1 MTDFDAPVPMSHLD
15 APVPMSHLDAPTII
29 RTKRDG
35 GVLSDDAIDWIIGAY
50 TRGSVADAQMSA
62 LLMAIFLRGM
72 TTPEIARWT
81 AAMVDSGERLD
92 FGDLRHAGRPLA
104 LVDKH
109 STGGVGDKIT
119 IPLVPIIMACGGAVP
134 QAAGRGLGH
143 TGGTLDKL
151 ESIPGFTAEIS
162 TAQIRGQ
169 LCDLG
174 AAIFA
179 AGELAPADRKIY
191 ALRDVTATTESL
203 PLIAS
208 SVMSKKIAEGTRGL
222 VLDVKVGSG
231 AFLPT
236 EAESRELA
244 RTMVDLGTEHGLLTR
259 ALLTDMN
266 TPLGRAVGN
275 AVEVIESL
283 EVLEGGGPDDVVE
296 LTLALAREMLEVAGV
311 DAVDP
316 AQTLRDGSAMDRF
329 RGLVAAQGGD
339 VSTLSS
345 TSGAGSS
352 ESGAGSSK
360 SGARGLPIGAH
371 SETVTATRGGTM
383 GDIDAMAVGLAVW
396 RLGAGRSEP
405 GQRVQPGAG
414 LRIHRRPGEPVAA
427 GEALFT
433 LYTDTPQRF
442 GAALSELD
450 GGWSVGPALS
460 GSAGPSPPQ
469 RPLIIDRIT

>member
-1 MTDFDAPVPMSHLD
+1 VTQFTFDMPS
-15 APVPMSHLDAPTII
+15 II

-35 GVLSDDAIDWIIGAY
+35 GVLSDDAIDWVIDAY
-50 TRGSVADAQMSA
+50 THGRVAEAQMSA

-72 TTPEIARWT
+72 TNGEIARWT

-92 FGDLRHAGRPLA
+92 FSDLRRDGKPLA

-119 IPLVPIIMACGGAVP
+119 IPLVPVVMACGGAVP

-162 TAQIRGQ
+162 KTQIRQQ
-169 LCDLG
+169 LCELG

-208 SVMSKKIAEGTRGL
+208 SVMSKKIAEGTRAL
-222 VLDVKVGSG
+222 VLDTKVGSG
-231 AFLPT
+231 AFLKT

-244 RTMVDLGTEHGLLTR
+244 RTMVELGTAHGVRTR

-266 TPLGRAVGN
+266 TPLGRTVGN
-275 AVEVIESL
+275 AVEVAESL
-283 EVLEGGGPDDVVE
+283 EVLAGGGPDDVVE
-296 LTLALAREMLEVAGV
+296 LTLALAREMCDAAGL
-311 DAVDP
+311 DGVDP
-316 AQTLRDGSAMDRF
+316 AETLRDGTAMDRF
-329 RGLVAAQGGD
+329 RALVAAQGGD
-339 VSTLSS
+339 PD
-345 TSGAGSS
+345 A
-352 ESGAGSSK
+352 A
-360 SGARGLPIGAH
+360 LPLGAH
-371 SETVTATRGGTM
+371 SETVSAPRGGTM

-396 RLGAGRSEP
+396 RLGAGRSAP
-405 GQRVQPGAG
+405 GEQVQFGAG
-414 LRIHRRPGEPVAA
+414 MRIHRRPGEPVAA
-427 GEALFT
+427 GEPLFT
-433 LYTDTPQRF
+433 LYTDTPERLA
-442 GAALSELD
+442 GAVSELD
-450 GGWSVGPALS
+450 GAWSVGDEPPAR
-460 GSAGPSPPQ
+460 
-469 RPLIIDRIT
+469 RPLIIDRITG